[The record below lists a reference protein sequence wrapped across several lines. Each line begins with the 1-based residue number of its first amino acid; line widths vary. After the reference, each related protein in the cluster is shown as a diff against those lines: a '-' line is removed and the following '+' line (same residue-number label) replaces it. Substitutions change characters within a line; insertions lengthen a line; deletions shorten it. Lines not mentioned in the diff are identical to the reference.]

1 MRIIT
6 EAQLLRLLGNWQG
19 APAGSPGQAVVPGYA
34 RLAAALRTLLLD
46 ARLPA
51 GARLPAER
59 GLAAALG
66 MSRTTVAA
74 AYRLLR
80 EEGYLASRQGS
91 GSVTGLPPGGLRRHA
106 SWVPAV
112 PDDEDA
118 LDLALASPEA
128 CAEVPAAMAAA
139 LDMLPAYLHG
149 HGYDTYGLPV
159 LREAVARRYTRRGLP
174 TGPEQI
180 FITGG
185 AQHALDLLLR
195 CLVSPLDPVLVESP
209 TYPNALDAL
218 TRAHARVVAVG
229 LAPGGWDIDLMAAA
243 LRQTLPRLAYLM
255 PDFHN
260 PAGHLMNAPDRAA
273 LAEAAAA
280 VGTRLV
286 IDETFAELSLGDGA
300 AERVPG
306 DGAAD
311 RAPGGTAPGSGGLAG
326 PAGPAASAPP
336 APLAVWDP
344 AGQVITVG
352 SMSKAFWAG
361 LRVGWVRADPG
372 LAAQLQ
378 AVRGPSDLASPV
390 VEQLAAAWLLERA
403 DSLLPARRESLTRRR
418 DTLAAALTERL
429 PAWRFRLPAGGLCLW
444 ARLDAPVSGALA
456 HAAERHRLRL
466 VPGPRFGAGGNLEGY
481 LRLPFALPE
490 AELIEAVARLV
501 AARGSLEPARS
512 APLTSPIPVA

>member
-1 MRIIT
+1 MMRIIT
-6 EAQLLRLLGNWQG
+6 EAQLLRLLGDWQG
-19 APAGSPGQAVVPGYA
+19 AQAGGPGQAVIPGYA
-34 RLAAALRTLLLD
+34 RLAAALRALLLD

-91 GSVTGLPPGGLRRHA
+91 GSVTGLPPGRLRRHA
-106 SWVPAV
+106 PWVPAV

-159 LREAVARRYTRRGLP
+159 LREAIARRYARRGLP
-174 TGPEQI
+174 TAPEQI
-180 FITGG
+180 FVTGG

-286 IDETFAELSLGDGA
+286 VDETFAELSLGDGA
-300 AERVPG
+300 AELAPG
-306 DGAAD
+306 DGAAE
-311 RAPGGTAPGSGGLAG
+311 RAPGGTAPGIGG

-378 AVRGPSDLASPV
+378 AARGPSDLASPV

-403 DSLLPARRESLTRRR
+403 DSLLPARRESLARRR

-429 PAWRFRLPAGGLCLW
+429 PAWKFRLPAGGLCLW
-444 ARLDAPVSGALA
+444 ARLDAPVSSALA

-490 AELIEAVARLV
+490 AELIEAAARLV
-501 AARGSLEPARS
+501 AARGSLWPARS
-512 APLTSPIPVA
+512 APLTTPIPVA